1 LNVIFETD
9 VLHHVLSSSKLKN
22 IDNLNDRVISISDCN
37 MELFSYNNSK
47 SSITTKLVL
56 HIKKFDLAGGNEKAN
71 GTPRNINYDP
81 KIFFMIQE
89 FFHRSYKK
97 SSKPT
102 KKVASLDAD
111 AIINKSFSGKFDS
124 IRKTYDEK
132 SGVNIGNNKK
142 IEDGHLNQIH
152 LTSGNKNCDDVRNE
166 ELRRIVREEDFFEE
180 YEEDMEEESNKGIGK
195 KKEEYPNSLQ
205 ALMEKYSNVI
215 PTIKKGTILKFKSL
229 KEQNEGN

>member
-1 LNVIFETD
+1 MKKEKDSHKFIYHLCEIFLKNDCDTSKGHYTKKTSTQLHKDEDGNFVACDPEYSLNVIFETD

-37 MELFSYNNSK
+37 IELFSYNNSK

-142 IEDGHLNQIH
+142 N
-152 LTSGNKNCDDVRNE
+152 
-166 ELRRIVREEDFFEE
+166 RRWP
-180 YEEDMEEESNKGIGK
+180 SK
-195 KKEEYPNSLQ
+195 PNSFNFRKQEL
-205 ALMEKYSNVI
+205 
-215 PTIKKGTILKFKSL
+215 
-229 KEQNEGN
+229 